1 MPQNAP
7 AGWYPQDDGSERW
20 WDGQAW
26 TAHSRPLPPP
36 PTAPLNAAGH
46 YGTDPSVSGP
56 VSPYGAWSPPPA
68 SVGYMVAPK
77 SPGISLLASFFV
89 PGLGTML
96 NGEVNKGIGILVGY
110 FACLFLFFLLVPLLG
125 AMVLWIWGMVD
136 AYQGAV
142 RWNHAHGIIS

>member
-7 AGWYPQDDGSERW
+7 AGWYPQPDGTERW

-26 TAHSRPLPPP
+26 TAHSRPVPPP
-36 PTAPLNAAGH
+36 PTAPAPSNAAGLYGSDPVAPVTAGP
-46 YGTDPSVSGP
+46 YGT
-56 VSPYGAWSPPPA
+56 
-68 SVGYMVAPK
+68 GYAVAPK
-77 SPGISLLASFFV
+77 SPGISLLASFFI
-89 PGLGTML
+89 PGLGTMI

-110 FACLFLFFLLVPLLG
+110 VACLFLFFLLVPLLG
-125 AMVLWIWGMVD
+125 AMVLWVWGMVD